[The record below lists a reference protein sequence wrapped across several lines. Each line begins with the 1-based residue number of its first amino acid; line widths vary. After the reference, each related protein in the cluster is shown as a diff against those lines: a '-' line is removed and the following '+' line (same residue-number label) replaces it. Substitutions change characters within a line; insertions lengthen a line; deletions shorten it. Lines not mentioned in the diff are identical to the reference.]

1 MDYAKVYG
9 TMHEN
14 NPKHF
19 PGYTSKRY
27 KGKIADLVE
36 LHRPLRLIDYGCG
49 KGYQYL
55 GLRIHEA
62 WGGLLPHCYDP
73 AVRQLNV
80 KPEGLFQ
87 GLICTDVLEHIE
99 EKDLPGILADM
110 LSFLEPEN
118 SFAFISV
125 SCIPAKNKK
134 LPDGRNVHVTIRPP
148 EWWRNVFSVAKDNFK
163 GNDLA
168 LQYACETDKDIIYG
182 EV

>member
-27 KGKIADLVE
+27 KEVIARLVE
-36 LHRPLRLIDYGCG
+36 EYDPKRILDYGCG

-80 KPEGLFQ
+80 RPEGFFQ

-99 EKDLPGILADM
+99 EKDLVGVVKDM
-110 LSFLEPEN
+110 LSFVDDYKA
-118 SFAFISV
+118 FAFISV

-134 LPDGRNVHVTIRPP
+134 LPDGRNVHVTIKPP
-148 EWWRNVFSVAKDNFK
+148 EWWRDFFAQRKIEFPSSNLSLTF
-163 GNDLA
+163 
-168 LQYACETDKDIIYG
+168 ACETADEIVYG
-182 EV
+182 AV